1 MLEQALQENTLA
13 LRELIALMKTTSHKP
28 QAEQPAVEAKAE
40 PAADP
45 APAPAP
51 APAAPATAAPAPQP
65 APAPAAAA
73 PAPAE
78 APAPAA
84 KAETKIDFDQVKAL
98 FRQRQKE
105 WGATRLKEILQR
117 FGAARLTEVVPEH
130 WPEVLKML
138 EA

>member
-13 LRELIALMKTTSHKP
+13 LRELIALMKTGRKP

-45 APAPAP
+45 APAPA
-51 APAAPATAAPAPQP
+51 AAPAPAPQP

-84 KAETKIDFDQVKAL
+84 KAEIKIDFDQVKAL

-105 WGATRLKEILQR
+105 WGASRLKEILQR
-117 FGAARLTEVVPEH
+117 FGAARLTEVLPEH
-130 WPEVLKML
+130 WPEVLKLL

>member
-13 LRELIALMKTTSHKP
+13 LRELIALMKTGRKP
-28 QAEQPAVEAKAE
+28 QAEQPAVEAEAKAE
-40 PAADP
+40 PAA
-45 APAPAP
+45 AP
-51 APAAPATAAPAPQP
+51 APAAPAAADPAPQPVP

-105 WGATRLKEILQR
+105 WGASRLKEILQR
-117 FGAARLTEVVPEH
+117 FGAARLTEVLPEH
-130 WPEVLKML
+130 WPEVLKLL